1 MRCAVIQPSYIP
13 WRGYFDIIRRVDL
26 FIFYDDVQYDRR
38 GWRNRNIIKSPHGPL
53 WLTIPV
59 HARNT
64 QLDRI
69 PIHAIETD
77 GTAWAE
83 RHYDT
88 LRHLYA
94 RAPYFR
100 EVRPWLEQL
109 YASPPALLADF
120 TIDVTM
126 AIAARL
132 GLETRFLRSS
142 AVGVTGTKS
151 ERLIRLLNKVG
162 ATHYLSGPSARHY
175 LDEDLFA
182 SHGISLELMTYD
194 YPEYPQLY
202 PPYDP
207 HVSILDLLF
216 MTGDAARHHL
226 LPRAGRV
233 DTSQTADYSSPVRP
247 E

>member
-38 GWRNRNIIKSPHGPL
+38 GWRNRNVVKSPHGPL

-64 QLDRI
+64 QLDRT
-69 PIHAIETD
+69 PINAIETD
-77 GTAWAE
+77 GTAWAR

-88 LRHLYA
+88 LHHLYA
-94 RAPYFR
+94 RAPHFR
-100 EVRPWLEQL
+100 ELRPWIEQL
-109 YASPPALLADF
+109 YASPPPLLADF
-120 TIDVTM
+120 TIEVTM
-126 AIAARL
+126 AIATRL
-132 GLETRFLRSS
+132 GLETHFLRSS
-142 AVGVTGTKS
+142 ALGATGTKS
-151 ERLIRLLNKVG
+151 ERVIRLLNKVG

-175 LDEDLFA
+175 LDQDLFA
-182 SHGISLELMTYD
+182 SHGIALELMTYG
-194 YPEYPQLY
+194 YPEYRQLY

-216 MTGDAARHHL
+216 MTGNAARDHL
-226 LPRAGRV
+226 IPQTSRV
-233 DTSQTADYSSPVRP
+233 DTPRTADYSSPVRP